1 MRAIFPQYGV
11 LVLRY
16 KPAYWWRGA
25 LCTVRS
31 WSKYAEGCHLTKTN
45 VVCLKIQYKYLVRR
59 IGRRPCSLRITLHGT
74 RLRAQHVQGRF
85 CNKIYYKF
93 QLFYWNPIFGWLSKL
108 ISLFKY
114 YLFHRFLFQETY
126 VLVAAVLS
134 TLCSMAIACGAL

>member
-1 MRAIFPQYGV
+1 MTLNVVRAIFPQYGV

-16 KPAYWWRGA
+16 KPAYCWRGA

-74 RLRAQHVQGRF
+74 PEHSMFRVDSA
-85 CNKIYYKF
+85 IKF
-93 QLFYWNPIFGWLSKL
+93 IPNVK
-108 ISLFKY
+108 
-114 YLFHRFLFQETY
+114 FLFNPYFWQRKAD
-126 VLVAAVLS
+126 LLLS
-134 TLCSMAIACGAL
+134 SFILDIVCIFD